1 MFNNHQVLQAQFAL
15 NTGGSV
21 ISAFYFPRAARITRY
36 FAIPTLADQ
45 AAHATIV
52 VSATFVDEGTDGSGS
67 TTLAV
72 LTNDSDTADSPTEE
86 SGAWTR
92 YDAKELR
99 TEGRPAGGTD
109 ATNVADE
116 IAAGTVISVTLTGAG
131 TTPTA
136 NNFILGVE
144 YRTSD

>member
-15 NTGGSV
+15 NAGGSV
-21 ISAFYFPRAARITRY
+21 ISAFYLPRAARVTRY

-45 AAHATIV
+45 AAHSTVV

-67 TTLAV
+67 TTMAV
-72 LTNDSDTADSPTEE
+72 LTNDSDDADSTTRE

-92 YDAKELR
+92 YDAKELN
-99 TEGRPAGGTD
+99 TEDRPGGTD

-116 IAAGTVISVTLTGAG
+116 YAAGSVISVTLTGAG

-136 NNFILGVE
+136 NNFILGIE